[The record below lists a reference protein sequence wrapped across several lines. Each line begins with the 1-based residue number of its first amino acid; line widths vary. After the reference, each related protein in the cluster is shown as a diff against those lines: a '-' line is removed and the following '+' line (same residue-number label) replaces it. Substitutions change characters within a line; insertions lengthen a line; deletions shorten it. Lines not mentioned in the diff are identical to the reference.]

1 MSEGKKVKISPVL
14 MDDWFGKCPY
24 ATVQKL
30 ISGKWAMLILHNLED
45 GPVRFNDLQRQLPK
59 MTYATLSVQL
69 KNLIEHGLVIRR
81 QYESIPPWVEY
92 SLSEIGQ
99 KFHPVLE
106 AMEVWGKEYISYMK
120 NNDSTEEGQV

>member
-1 MSEGKKVKISPVL
+1 MSEGKKVKISPVP

-59 MTYATLSVQL
+59 MTHATLSAQL

-81 QYESIPPWVEY
+81 QYESIPPRVEY

-106 AMEVWGKEYISYMK
+106 AMEVFRKEYISYMK

>member
-1 MSEGKKVKISPVL
+1 MSEGKKVKISPVP

-30 ISGKWAMLILHNLED
+30 IFGKWAMLILHNLED

-59 MTYATLSVQL
+59 MTHATLSVQL

-81 QYESIPPWVEY
+81 QYESIPPRVEY

-106 AMEVWGKEYISYMK
+106 AMEVFGKEYISYMK

>member
-1 MSEGKKVKISPVL
+1 MSEGKKMKISPVP
-14 MDDWFGKCPY
+14 MDDCFGKCPY

-59 MTYATLSVQL
+59 MTHATLSVQL

>member
-1 MSEGKKVKISPVL
+1 MSEGKKVKISPVP

-59 MTYATLSVQL
+59 VTHATLSVQL

-81 QYESIPPWVEY
+81 QYESIPPQVEY

-106 AMEVWGKEYISYMK
+106 AMEVLGKEYISYMK

>member
-1 MSEGKKVKISPVL
+1 MKISPVP
-14 MDDWFGKCPY
+14 MDDCFGKCPY

-59 MTYATLSVQL
+59 MTHATLSVQL

>member
-1 MSEGKKVKISPVL
+1 MSEGKKVKISPVP
-14 MDDWFGKCPY
+14 MDDWFGKFPY

-30 ISGKWAMLILHNLED
+30 ISGKWAMLILHNLKD

-59 MTYATLSVQL
+59 MTHATLSVQL

-81 QYESIPPWVEY
+81 QYESISPRVEY

>member
-59 MTYATLSVQL
+59 MTHATLSVQL

-81 QYESIPPWVEY
+81 QYEFIPPRVEY

-120 NNDSTEEGQV
+120 NNDSAEEGQV

>member
-1 MSEGKKVKISPVL
+1 MSEGKKVKISPVP
-14 MDDWFGKCPY
+14 MDDCFGKCPY

-59 MTYATLSVQL
+59 MTHATLSVQL

>member
-1 MSEGKKVKISPVL
+1 MKISPVP
-14 MDDWFGKCPY
+14 MDDCFRKCPY

-59 MTYATLSVQL
+59 MTHATLSVQL

-81 QYESIPPWVEY
+81 QYESIQPRVEY

>member
-1 MSEGKKVKISPVL
+1 MSEGKKMKISPVP
-14 MDDWFGKCPY
+14 MDDCFGKCPY

-59 MTYATLSVQL
+59 MTHATLSVQL

-106 AMEVWGKEYISYMK
+106 AMEVWRKEYISYMK

>member
-1 MSEGKKVKISPVL
+1 MKISPVP

-45 GPVRFNDLQRQLPK
+45 DPVRFNDLQRQLPK
-59 MTYATLSVQL
+59 MTHATLSVQL

-81 QYESIPPWVEY
+81 QYESIPPRVEY

-106 AMEVWGKEYISYMK
+106 AMEVFGKEYISYMK
-120 NNDSTEEGQV
+120 NNNSTEEGQV

>member
-1 MSEGKKVKISPVL
+1 MSEGKKVKISPVT
-14 MDDWFGKCPY
+14 MDDCFGKCPY

-59 MTYATLSVQL
+59 MTHATLSVQL

>member
-69 KNLIEHGLVIRR
+69 KNLIEPGLVIRR

>member
-1 MSEGKKVKISPVL
+1 MSEGKKVKISPVP

-59 MTYATLSVQL
+59 MTHATLSVQL

-81 QYESIPPWVEY
+81 KYESIPPQVEY

-106 AMEVWGKEYISYMK
+106 AMEVLGKEYISYMK

>member
-1 MSEGKKVKISPVL
+1 MSDCEKAKISPAP
-14 MDDWFGKCPY
+14 MDEWFGRCPY

-59 MTYATLSVQL
+59 MTHATLSVQL
-69 KNLIEHGLVIRR
+69 KTLIEHGLVIRH
-81 QYESIPPWVEY
+81 QYEAIPPRVEY

-106 AMEVWGKEYISYMK
+106 AMEAWGKEYIAYMEK
-120 NNDSTEEGQV
+120 NEGREAAKT

>member
-1 MSEGKKVKISPVL
+1 MSEGKKVKISPVP

-59 MTYATLSVQL
+59 MTHATLSVQL

-81 QYESIPPWVEY
+81 QYESIPPRVEY

-99 KFHPVLE
+99 NFHPVLE
-106 AMEVWGKEYISYMK
+106 AMEVFGKEYISYMK

>member
-1 MSEGKKVKISPVL
+1 MSEGKMVKLPPVP

-59 MTYATLSVQL
+59 MTHATLSVQL
-69 KNLIEHGLVIRR
+69 KALMEHGLVIRH
-81 QYESIPPWVEY
+81 QYESIPPRVEY

-106 AMEVWGKEYISYMK
+106 AMEIWGKEYISYMK
-120 NNDSTEEGQV
+120 NNDS

>member
-1 MSEGKKVKISPVL
+1 MSEEKKTKILPVPL
-14 MDDWFGKCPY
+14 EDWFGKCPY

-59 MTYATLSVQL
+59 MTHATLSVQL
-69 KNLIEHGLVIRR
+69 KTLIEHGLVIRH
-81 QYESIPPWVEY
+81 QYESIPPKVEY
-92 SLSEIGQ
+92 SLSEIGK

-106 AMEVWGKEYISYMK
+106 AMEAWGKEYISYMK
-120 NNDSTEEGQV
+120 EKEGMEEVKL

>member
-30 ISGKWAMLILHNLED
+30 ILHNLED

-59 MTYATLSVQL
+59 MTHATLSVQL

-81 QYESIPPWVEY
+81 QYESILPQVEY

-99 KFHPVLE
+99 KFHPMLE

>member
-1 MSEGKKVKISPVL
+1 MKISPVP
-14 MDDWFGKCPY
+14 MDDCFGKCPY

-59 MTYATLSVQL
+59 MTHATLSVQL

-106 AMEVWGKEYISYMK
+106 AMEVWRKEYISYMK

>member
-1 MSEGKKVKISPVL
+1 MSEGKEVKISPVP

-30 ISGKWAMLILHNLED
+30 MSGKWAMLILHNLED

-59 MTYATLSVQL
+59 MTHATLSVQL

-81 QYESIPPWVEY
+81 QYESIPPRVEY

-106 AMEVWGKEYISYMK
+106 AMEVFGKEYISYMK